1 MEFPGYADTSDRR
14 NTAFDIVFMGTPA
27 FAVPTLDLL
36 VSSGHRILAVVTQ
49 PPRPAGRGNR
59 LRPSDVQIRAEELG
73 LQVLSPAS
81 MRCNEALDALR
92 ALEPD
97 LFVVAAYGQILSRA
111 ALAIPRLGCLN
122 VHGSILPRW
131 RGAAPVQ
138 RAILAGDEETGVTIM
153 DMAPGMDT
161 GDMRLIRRMPLAR
174 HDAGTAMAELARIGA
189 EAMVEV
195 LADLGGHPPVPQPSE
210 GVTVAAKIEKS
221 EGRLDP
227 TLPAA
232 HLARVVRAMNP
243 SPGAWVEVAGE
254 RIRILCAD
262 AVGGEGVT
270 GTFVDDRMTIA
281 CSEGLLRLNRV
292 QRQGRSPLHP
302 VDLTLGW
309 PVPAGTVIG

>member
-1 MEFPGYADTSDRR
+1 MQT
-14 NTAFDIVFMGTPA
+14 
-27 FAVPTLDLL
+27 
-36 VSSGHRILAVVTQ
+36 
-49 PPRPAGRGNR
+49 
-59 LRPSDVQIRAEELG
+59 RAEELG
-73 LQVLSPAS
+73 LTVLSPAS
-81 MRCNEALDALR
+81 LRHDDALDALR
-92 ALEPD
+92 RLKPD

-111 ALAIPRLGCLN
+111 ALDIPRLGCLN

-189 EAMVEV
+189 EAMAEV
-195 LADLGGHPPVPQPSE
+195 LKDLDGHPPVPQPSE
-210 GVTVAAKIEKS
+210 GVTVATKIEKS

-243 SPGAWVEVAGE
+243 SPGAWIEVNGE
-254 RIRILCAD
+254 RVRILCAD
-262 AVGGEGVT
+262 AVEGEGVT

-309 PVPAGTVIG
+309 PVPAGTAVG